1 MKERLYYFY
10 WDVIRELIHF
20 AHKKGW
26 IIAEEGNGSHGNPF
40 IVGGKTLG
48 NKPCTY
54 RRVL

>member
-26 IIAEEGNGSHGNPF
+26 IIAEEGQRITWKS
-40 IVGGKTLG
+40 V
-48 NKPCTY
+48 Y
-54 RRVL
+54 RWWKNARK